1 MLKRLGWSPGTG
13 IGKNRRW
20 DNTTSEGQKG
30 REGLGKKVDYSF
42 GGNQQL
48 DDYAQLLKS
57 LNASYKGLERSSS
70 TSLEELS
77 KRNRSRLHY
86 SKFMRAKDVSKYDEK
101 ALAIILGEKPSS
113 EASTNDT
120 SVELIPK
127 DDGNH
132 AKSFGV
138 KTISSSLS
146 LTDYFNERMSMLKQK
161 SKRNCDAV
169 TDSSNSHVECN
180 GIKIGESEQTCIDT
194 RKSNGVDLSNDGFTR
209 KNKRV
214 SKCTE
219 SPSRESLN
227 DHKPKL
233 QETSVTNDNISL
245 EPYVSKTTF
254 VDDTSAILTV
264 NARTKGVSSSV
275 FCTTNL
281 PLLSGYV
288 YY

>member
-13 IGKNRRW
+13 IGKNGNGITQPLKPR
-20 DNTTSEGQKG
+20 GQKG

-86 SKFMRAKDVSKYDEK
+86 AKFTRAKDVSKYDEK
-101 ALAIILGEKPSS
+101 ALAIILGEKRFS
-113 EASTNDT
+113 EVSTNDT
-120 SVELIPK
+120 SVKHIPK
-127 DDGNH
+127 VDGNH
-132 AKSFGV
+132 AISFGV

-146 LTDYFNERMSMLKQK
+146 LTDYFNERMSVLKRK
-161 SKRNCDAV
+161 SKRTGDLA
-169 TDSSNSHVECN
+169 TDSSNSLVESVVM
-180 GIKIGESEQTCIDT
+180 KTGESDQTYVDT
-194 RKSNGVDLSNDGFTR
+194 RKTNGVDSSNDGITR
-209 KNKRV
+209 RNKRDA
-214 SKCTE
+214 KCT
-219 SPSRESLN
+219 ESLN
-227 DHKPKL
+227 DHKPQL
-233 QETSVTNDNISL
+233 QETFVTHGNISL
-245 EPYVSKTTF
+245 EPYASITMF
-254 VDDTSAILTV
+254 VDDTSAILNE
-264 NARTKGVSSSV
+264 NARTKGISSSV

-281 PLLSGYV
+281 PLLSGYM